1 MVGWREKCR
10 KVSFLLC
17 PLVTFL
23 ADYYITAKPS
33 TGRNV
38 AVEAT
43 GKDESTKFE
52 LVLDVR

>member
-1 MVGWREKCR
+1 
-10 KVSFLLC
+10 
-17 PLVTFL
+17 LVTFL